1 MSDWNLED
9 WQGKSKEQVDYS
21 TKVASLCLIIVG
33 ILLIV
38 LGVFYLVNKII

>member
-1 MSDWNLED
+1 MSEWNLDE